1 MLSYSTSRLAV
12 TGQLLSIGLLSIG
25 LLSIGL
31 LSSGLLSIGLLSIG
45 LLSIGL
51 LFSGLFSV
59 QATLPA
65 VTGGVLESSSMRC

>member
-12 TGQLLSIGLLSIG
+12 TGQLLSS
-25 LLSIGL
+25 
-31 LSSGLLSIGLLSIG
+31 GLLSIG